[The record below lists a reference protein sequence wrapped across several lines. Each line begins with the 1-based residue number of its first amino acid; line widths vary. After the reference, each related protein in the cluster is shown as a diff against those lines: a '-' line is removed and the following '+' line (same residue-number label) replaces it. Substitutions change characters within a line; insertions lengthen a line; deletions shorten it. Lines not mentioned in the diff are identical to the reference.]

1 MSGIEE
7 EIKKSL
13 KNDDE
18 EEDDDDDDKDYDERE
33 KRSVFSCDM
42 QMTVIE
48 AVIQPKNGERA
59 NKVGSGGAR
68 NCRD

>member
-1 MSGIEE
+1 MMMMIRV
-7 EIKKSL
+7 
-13 KNDDE
+13 
-18 EEDDDDDDKDYDERE
+18 YDEKR

-68 NCRD
+68 NCRV